1 MNNLLKLIGIT
12 CISLHCNAEQ
22 IVPVHWYS
30 EEIEHCGSKLTKHI
44 YKLNNSDK
52 LSEKTTFKETEDTF
66 KRKDLILKPLCTIG
80 NPAISDGIRYT
91 IISFSKKN
99 EFLVVAWNGF
109 DGRISKYGPF
119 LSLSYDNEI
128 NRTNNE
134 K

>member
-1 MNNLLKLIGIT
+1 MVHVVTHNKRNHADRRKRRPVLRALYETSVMNNLLKLIGIT

-30 EEIEHCGSKLTKHI
+30 EEIEHCGRKLTKHI

-91 IISFSKKN
+91 IISFSKK
-99 EFLVVAWNGF
+99 
-109 DGRISKYGPF
+109 
-119 LSLSYDNEI
+119 
-128 NRTNNE
+128 TNF
-134 K
+134 